1 MSSMRPLSLNHQA
14 SKREV
19 HRRPLNAL
27 LLAGLACNIAGGLY
41 YAELGNQRQAAEYLA
56 AQPSA
61 KRSVQNPRAAETLQ
75 AELVR
80 ANDTVRALS
89 LPWDDVFGALEAASI
104 ADVSLL
110 ALDPMPDKK
119 MLKLRA
125 EARNMEAVLEYLRAL
140 AGNAVFSAVSLQS
153 HQVQQ
158 ADPHHPVRFLV
169 LLEWRTQS

>member
-1 MSSMRPLSLNHQA
+1 MRPLSLNHQTRKDEA
-14 SKREV
+14 R
-19 HRRPLNAL
+19 RRPMNAL
-27 LLAGLACNIAGGLY
+27 LLVGLACNIAGGLY
-41 YAELGNQRQAAEYLA
+41 YADLSNQREAAERLA

-61 KRSVQNPRAAETLQ
+61 KRPAQNGVRAGEAVQ

-89 LPWDDVFGALEAASI
+89 LPWDDVFGALEAAHV

-119 MLKLRA
+119 MLKLQA
-125 EARNMEAVLEYLRAL
+125 EARNMDAVLVYLRAL
-140 AGNAVFSAVSLQS
+140 AANPVFSAVSLQS

-169 LLEWRTQS
+169 LLEWRSRP